1 MRETEMYPVPMPSN
15 DPPAAAVAAANSIDD
30 EDGDDDKDRP
40 RVYEAWKGSNIFVL
54 GGRLIF
60 GPDARSLALTMFLIG
75 APAVVFCVFVGRKLM
90 DDFPHHSG
98 VSILVI
104 ISVLTTMD
112 LVFLLL
118 TAARDP
124 GIIPRNTRPPEP
136 EINEG
141 VERDSSQPFRL
152 PRTKDV
158 LVNGIVVKT
167 KYCDTCMLY
176 RPPRCSHCSICNNC
190 VQRFDHHCPWVG
202 QCIGLR
208 NYRFFY
214 MFVFTTTL
222 LCLYVHGFSWVYI
235 RRIADSEHITIW
247 KAMTKTPASIALLV
261 YTFVSVWFVGGLTVF
276 HTYLISRNQS
286 TYENFRYRY
295 DGLPNPFDRGVLN
308 NFKEVFFSRI
318 PPSKNNFR
326 ARVPKAVPVPP
337 RLVSMGGSYANMDME
352 KSSGDLE
359 LGLKP
364 GWDVSDRRDDDY
376 EGPRGRGNES
386 LAHSE
391 NGDES
396 SNGDDENGDVSSP
409 DFSRVLPGQ
418 GMDGARNL
426 LSYSRRS
433 SLGRRSG
440 RLVLSS
446 PDSVEFDAEAGEHQK
461 QVADDGDNNDKLTQE
476 TEHHEVK
483 EKEREK

>member
-1 MRETEMYPVPMPSN
+1 MMMIFIMTRIVLEF
-15 DPPAAAVAAANSIDD
+15 IRL
-30 EDGDDDKDRP
+30 G
-40 RVYEAWKGSNIFVL
+40 KGVMLIFVL

-60 GPDARSLALTMFLIG
+60 GPDARSLTLTMFLIG

-98 VSILVI
+98 ISILVI
-104 ISVLTTMD
+104 ISLLTLLD
-112 LVFLLL
+112 LMFLLL
-118 TAARDP
+118 TAGRDP
-124 GIIPRNTRPPEP
+124 GIIPRNSRPPEP
-136 EINEG
+136 ETNEG
-141 VERDSSQPFRL
+141 LETESTPPFRL

-158 LVNGIVVKT
+158 VINGIVVKT

-214 MFVFTTTL
+214 MFVFTTTVM
-222 LCLYVHGFSWVYI
+222 CLYVHGFSWVYI
-235 RRIADSEHITIW
+235 RRIADSENITIW
-247 KAMTKTPASIALLV
+247 KAMTRTPASIALLV
-261 YTFVSVWFVGGLTVF
+261 YTFISVWFVGGLTVF

-295 DGLPNPFDRGVLN
+295 DGLPNPFDRGFVN
-308 NFKEVFFSRI
+308 NFKEVFFSKI

-326 ARVPKAVPVPP
+326 ERVPKAVRVPP
-337 RLVSMGGSYANMDME
+337 RLISMGRATTYANMDMD

-359 LGLKP
+359 IGMKP
-364 GWDVSDRRDDDY
+364 GWDVSDRRDDY
-376 EGPRGRGNES
+376 QGRGIGDES
-386 LAHSE
+386 D

-396 SNGDDENGDVSSP
+396 LNGDVSSP
-409 DFSRVLPGQ
+409 DMSRMLHVQ
-418 GMDGARNL
+418 GMDARH
-426 LSYSRRS
+426 SRRS

-440 RLVLSS
+440 RS
-446 PDSVEFDAEAGEHQK
+446 EFDEAGVGVGEPQK
-461 QVADDGDNNDKLTQE
+461 QIGDELRQD
-476 TEHHEVK
+476 TEHPQTKDE
-483 EKEREK
+483 ERKR